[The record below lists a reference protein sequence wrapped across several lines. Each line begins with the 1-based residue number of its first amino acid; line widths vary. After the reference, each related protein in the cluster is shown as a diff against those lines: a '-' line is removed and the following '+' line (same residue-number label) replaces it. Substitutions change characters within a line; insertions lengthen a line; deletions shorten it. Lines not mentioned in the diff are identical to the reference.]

1 MPERSLLKLLPAA
14 VCLVIFLAVL
24 LIARSFSGGQPAV
37 KRSRPLCG
45 GSKWTAPSPTSIR
58 M

>member
-24 LIARSFSGGQPAV
+24 LIARSFFPAGNP
-37 KRSRPLCG
+37 R
-45 GSKWTAPSPTSIR
+45 
-58 M
+58 